1 MATSKIKIPSIGLL
15 NNLLHLPKIIR
26 NPASYFK
33 NHLDNNNGL
42 VEMHLPFGKIYLTD
56 RPELIKYVL
65 QQNHRNYT
73 KTAIVRTILREQI
86 GNGLLTSEGDYW
98 LKQRRAIQPG
108 FHRNKLA
115 AIAEVMVE
123 EINKY
128 MDEVLDDLAKTG
140 EEFDLMKEMT
150 HLAFRIVSK
159 CLFGE
164 IVDDAKLKRI
174 DKIVS
179 ELQQFVIDQVRKPF
193 ARPWFYISG
202 VYERKK
208 ALKEEGDQLILEI
221 IKARQQSGKKQD
233 DLLDMLL
240 ETKYEDGSKM
250 TNQQLLDEAIVL
262 YVAGHETSAIAL
274 SWAWYLLATHPEIE
288 EHFLIKI
295 QKEIGSQVL
304 SFEQL
309 NKLSYSL
316 QIIEETMRLY
326 PPAWI
331 IDREPLSDDEFNGIQ
346 IEKSH
351 DVVCL
356 VYGVHRN
363 PKYWKDPEKFDPE
376 RFSLENKKKHVPY
389 SYIPFGGG
397 PRLCIGNNFALMEM
411 QFVLTM
417 LHRRYQFELLP
428 GHKIEINPLITLRP
442 RYGIKARVKKRAE
455 L

>member
-1 MATSKIKIPSIGLL
+1 MALSKIKIPSIGLL
-15 NNLLHLPKIIR
+15 KNLIYLPNIVR
-26 NPASYFK
+26 NPAVYFQK
-33 NHLDNNNGL
+33 QLNNNGGL
-42 VEMHLPFGKIYLTD
+42 VKMHLPFGKIYLTD
-56 RPELIKYVL
+56 RPELIKHVL

-86 GNGLLTSEGDYW
+86 GNGLLTSEGNYW

-108 FHRNKLA
+108 FHKNKLA
-115 AIAEVMVE
+115 AIAKVMVE

-128 MDEVLDDLAKTG
+128 MDEVLDNYAITG
-140 EEFDLMKEMT
+140 KEFDLMKEMT
-150 HLAFRIVSK
+150 HLAFKVVSK

-164 IVDDAKLKRI
+164 TVDNAKLKRI

-193 ARPWFYISG
+193 AKPWFYITG
-202 VYERKK
+202 EYKRKK
-208 ALKEEGDQLILEI
+208 ALKEEGDQLILDI
-221 IKARQQSGKKQD
+221 IEARQKAGKKQD

-240 ETKYEDGSKM
+240 ETKYEDGTKM
-250 TNQQLLDEAIVL
+250 SNQQLLDEAIVL
-262 YVAGHETSAIAL
+262 YAAGHETSAIAL
-274 SWAWYLLATHPEIE
+274 SWAWYLLATHPQIGD
-288 EHFLIKI
+288 HFLQSI
-295 QKEIGSQVL
+295 QKEIGAL
-304 SFEQL
+304 DPSFDHL
-309 NKLSYSL
+309 IKMSYSL

-331 IDREPLSDDEFNGIQ
+331 IDREPISDDEFNGIR

-356 VYGVHRN
+356 VYGVHHN

-376 RFSLENKKKHVPY
+376 RFSPENKKKHVPF

-428 GHKIEINPLITLRP
+428 DQKIEINPLITLRP
-442 RYGIKARVKKRAE
+442 RYGIKVKVKKRVE
-455 L
+455 V

>member
-1 MATSKIKIPSIGLL
+1 MATSEIKIPSIGLL
-15 NNLLHLPKIIR
+15 NNLFHLPKIVR
-26 NPASYFK
+26 NPAVYFK
-33 NHLDNNNGL
+33 NQLDKNNGL
-42 VEMHLPFGKIYLTD
+42 VKMHLPFGKIYLTD

-73 KTAIVRTILREQI
+73 KTAIVRNILRKQI

-108 FHRNKLA
+108 FHRAKLA
-115 AIAEVMVE
+115 AIAKVMVE

-128 MDEVLDDLAKTG
+128 MEEVLDNYARTG
-140 EEFDLMKEMT
+140 VEFDLMKEMA
-150 HLAFRIVSK
+150 HLAFKVVSK

-164 IVDDAKLKRI
+164 TVDNDKLKRI

-193 ARPWFYISG
+193 AMPWMYISG
-202 VYERKK
+202 VYQRKK

-240 ETKYEDGSKM
+240 ETRYEDGSKM
-250 TNQQLLDEAIVL
+250 TNQQLLDEALVL

-274 SWAWYLLATHPEIE
+274 SWAWYLLKTHPEIE
-288 EHFLIKI
+288 NQFLQSI
-295 QKEIGSQVL
+295 QKEIGDEDP
-304 SFEQL
+304 SFELL

-356 VYGVHRN
+356 VYGVHHN
-363 PKYWKDPEKFDPE
+363 PKYWKDPEKFVPD
-376 RFSLENKKKHVPY
+376 RFSLENKKEHVPF

-417 LHRRYQFELLP
+417 LHRRYEFELLP
-428 GHKIEINPLITLRP
+428 GQKIEINPLITLRP
-442 RYGIKARVKKRAE
+442 RYGIKAKVEKRAGF
-455 L
+455 